1 MKELSTL
8 VNFVSLHHK
17 SFLDSNLTIGVFG
30 RGFGGALAVL
40 NTIALAANP
49 KVTRITLY
57 TEECLRVL
65 AEDGAAFFELLCK
78 TPIINRVVQAA
89 DASSTE
95 QRRPMS
101 RICVVDWTSR
111 WESFSTW
118 GGLKPHVQPV
128 VLQTDCPARTAGSWA
143 PFVKG
148 YQKAF
153 TSYVGKPSTAASA
166 LLKTTTCATA
176 AQVLNAI
183 EVKLVGQSAT
193 TTLPI
198 TVTVPAKANSKKQEP
213 KTHVERIPAIVTWVT
228 VRADDST
235 LTAIVEYTCTCL
247 CVLVNK
253 WVMHGSWIRVDVLF
267 FVMCTGRGSQYVDV
281 VCPKTELVESVMPE
295 KATFHGDFAEAWN
308 LQQEVHRLF
317 TATRCLTLGMK

>member
-1 MKELSTL
+1 VGVKFLRLRFLIVFSGIENGAQNLVDKWVNPVVDFIPKWCRKPDWKNGFFFGRPIVKELSTL

-17 SFLDSNLTIGVFG
+17 SFLDSNLTVGVFG

-40 NTIALAANP
+40 NTVALAANP
-49 KVTRITLY
+49 KVTRLTLY
-57 TEECLRVL
+57 TEECSRVL
-65 AEDGAAFFELLCK
+65 AEDGTAFFELLCK
-78 TPIINRVVQAA
+78 TPIVNEVMQTA
-89 DASSTE
+89 DVSSPE
-95 QRRPMS
+95 QRRRPMS

-111 WESFSTW
+111 WESFSTR

-166 LLKTTTCATA
+166 LLETTTSAA
-176 AQVLNAI
+176 AQVLHAT
-183 EVKLVGQSAT
+183 EVKLVGQAVT

-198 TVTVPAKANSKKQEP
+198 TVTVPAKAKSKKQAL

-228 VRADDST
+228 VGAKDSA
-235 LTAIVEYTCTCL
+235 LTAIVEYTCTWRETTRL
-247 CVLVNK
+247 
-253 WVMHGSWIRVDVLF
+253 RP
-267 FVMCTGRGSQYVDV
+267 
-281 VCPKTELVESVMPE
+281 CPKPS
-295 KATFHGDFAEAWN
+295 
-308 LQQEVHRLF
+308 
-317 TATRCLTLGMK
+317 